1 MTPATGRR
9 AVAARVLAER
19 PWIALIVV
27 LVLIALAAEVVT
39 PGFLSLRQA
48 DSTLA
53 YAAPLAFLAAGETVV
68 MITGGIDLSAA
79 NTATAAGYLLAV
91 EGRHGWLWS
100 VAVALLTGLAVGAGN
115 GIGIGVF
122 KVQPLIMTLG
132 VGSVITGLLTIVNQA
147 SIGGVVTVPGAIA
160 TLAAGRLGGFLPV
173 SLLLWAPVAAVI
185 ILALRHT
192 GFGRLLYGI
201 GDNPTASRLAGV
213 RHWQVTLGA
222 YMLCSVFCAVGG
234 ILLAGLAN
242 APDLGLADSYLL
254 PAIAA
259 TVIGGTS
266 VIGGFG
272 GYGGTVIGALIL
284 TVLTSMLT
292 LINATDAVRQL
303 LYGFVILAL
312 AAVYVRLTQRQ

>member
-9 AVAARVLAER
+9 AAAARVLAER
-19 PWIALIVV
+19 PWITLIVV
-27 LVLIALAAEVVT
+27 LVLLALAAEGIT

-53 YAAPLAFLAAGETVV
+53 YAAPLAFLAAGETIV

-91 EGRHGWLWS
+91 EGHHGWLWS
-100 VAVALLTGLAVGAGN
+100 VAVALLTGLTVGAVN
-115 GIGIGVF
+115 GVGIGVF

-147 SIGGVVTVPGAIA
+147 SIGGVVTVPAAIA
-160 TLAAGRLGGFLPV
+160 TLASAKLGGFLPV

-185 ILALRHT
+185 ILGLRHT
-192 GFGRLLYGI
+192 GLGRLLYGI

-222 YMLCSVFCAVGG
+222 YVLCSVLCAVGG
-234 ILLAGLAN
+234 MLLAGLTN

-266 VIGGFG
+266 VFGGFG
-272 GYGGTVIGALIL
+272 GYAGTVISALIL

-292 LINATDAVRQL
+292 LINATDAVRQM

-312 AAVYVRLTQRQ
+312 AAAYIRLTQRG